1 MRERSSR
8 PGRLYAAVP
17 NDAMRDK
24 RLSIE
29 ARGLLALLMT
39 YSDEWVFIKEHL
51 QEIAG
56 IGRDKFERVMG
67 ELISEGYVERVLTRE
82 AETGKLLGSTWVIRD
97 DRGPEI
103 QGFGSTEALKNRPP
117 AEPTPGK
124 SAPKNNNREEK
135 QKGRTPLTPQG
146 ESEKEPSLFSEDPTP
161 PKKPNVSELF
171 DRFWKVY
178 PKKEGRK
185 KASENFARAIKAGA
199 DPEAIIAGARR
210 YASAC
215 VGEDPKFI
223 KWPQGW
229 LTDERWNDGPPQ
241 EELTPA
247 QIRLRAILGKEAA
260 E

>member
-82 AETGKLLGSTWVIRD
+82 AETGSFLVRLG
-97 DRGPEI
+97 
-103 QGFGSTEALKNRPP
+103 
-117 AEPTPGK
+117 
-124 SAPKNNNREEK
+124 
-135 QKGRTPLTPQG
+135 
-146 ESEKEPSLFSEDPTP
+146 
-161 PKKPNVSELF
+161 
-171 DRFWKVY
+171 
-178 PKKEGRK
+178 
-185 KASENFARAIKAGA
+185 
-199 DPEAIIAGARR
+199 
-210 YASAC
+210 
-215 VGEDPKFI
+215 
-223 KWPQGW
+223 
-229 LTDERWNDGPPQ
+229 
-241 EELTPA
+241 
-247 QIRLRAILGKEAA
+247 
-260 E
+260 